1 MHKKQFSEDDTT
13 YSRVRLLVSYCLERD
28 TFLRSTKTALVVG
41 TTLAIINHGQ
51 QIFSAQFALTWVLP
65 TAITYLVPFTVA
77 TYGQIQGKRQ
87 RDRLQ
92 EEAVALAPRSTRD
105 SFLVPHAFGHQE
117 PEQPS
122 HFSISRPSFFLTS
135 PSVDFGEPA
144 QPATLCSEE
153 DMWQLPM
160 RQDDPS
166 RHLQI
171 APRFTL
177 PMKPQ
182 TARGSFTPAPFPD
195 YASSILRRENHVYQ
209 GAG

>member
-1 MHKKQFSEDDTT
+1 MHKEQFSEDATA

-51 QIFSAQFALTWVLP
+51 QIFSAHFALTWALP

-92 EEAVALAPRSTRD
+92 EDAVALAPRSSRD
-105 SFLVPHAFGHQE
+105 PFLVPHAFGHQK
-117 PEQPS
+117 PEQHS

-135 PSVDFGEPA
+135 PSVDFGGPA
-144 QPATLCSEE
+144 QPAALCPEE

-160 RQDDPS
+160 RQGTPS

-177 PMKPQ
+177 PTKPH
-182 TARGSFTPAPFPD
+182 TTRGSFIPPPFPD
-195 YASSILRRENHVYQ
+195 YASYILREGDHIYQ
-209 GAG
+209 GTG

>member
-13 YSRVRLLVSYCLERD
+13 YSRVRLLVTYCLERD

-51 QIFSAQFALTWVLP
+51 QIFSAHFALTWALP

-92 EEAVALAPRSTRD
+92 VESTALAARSIRD
-105 SFLVPHAFGHQE
+105 PFLVPHTLGNRE
-117 PEQPS
+117 PEQAS

-135 PSVDFGEPA
+135 PSVAFDGPA
-144 QPATLCSEE
+144 QPAALCYEE
-153 DMWQLPM
+153 DMWPM
-160 RQDDPS
+160 RQDAPS

-177 PMKPQ
+177 PMKPH

-195 YASSILRRENHVYQ
+195 YASYILRDEDHVYQ